1 MKFGGVEHEPRADTL
16 LLNTTLSSG
25 AHLYNNHTID
35 ESVAEP
41 AGCGAFLL
49 PNGHEP
55 LEVRLCF
62 VSFASFALPL
72 PLLLLLLSAAAA
84 AEKPFEKSFE
94 TLTLTPASTTRW

>member
-72 PLLLLLLSAAAA
+72 PLLLLL
-84 AEKPFEKSFE
+84 PFYK
-94 TLTLTPASTTRW
+94 